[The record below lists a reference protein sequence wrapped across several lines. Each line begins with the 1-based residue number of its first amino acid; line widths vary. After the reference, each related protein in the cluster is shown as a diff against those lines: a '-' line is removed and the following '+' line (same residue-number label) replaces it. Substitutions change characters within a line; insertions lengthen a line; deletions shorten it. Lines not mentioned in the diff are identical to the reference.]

1 LHFTPDT
8 VVNRVW

>member
-1 LHFTPDT
+1 LNFTPDT